1 MKLLKVIR
9 KFERFNF
16 QGVPEGPELSFER
29 DNYSQYT
36 ERQTGR
42 SISANSSSIDYSKA
56 ELLGYIK
63 DDFTNKQEVFIPAA
77 DVVS

>member
-16 QGVPEGPELSFER
+16 HGVPEGPELSFER
-29 DNYSQYT
+29 DNYAQFT

-42 SISANSSSIDYSKA
+42 SVTPFSNEVDLENASLIGHVIDNFEQKK
-56 ELLGYIK
+56 EVLVE
-63 DDFTNKQEVFIPAA
+63 NKL
-77 DVVS
+77 D